1 MEQSEKETTTIPMRS
16 SSQKHI
22 LFHHMG

>member
-1 MEQSEKETTTIPMRS
+1 MEQSEKEPTTIPVRS

-22 LFHHMG
+22 LFHHMW